1 MPVTNA
7 LKRLMQKTR
16 SLSYCI
22 ALVMVV
28 LFVYGLIRYPD
39 LPIRECPSGY
49 CGRQGQPHTAAEY
62 NAFSRWQTTLFIVW
76 PIGMLTLLLLQR
88 GNTKGNSVAAQAA
101 TPTRFLALNDD
112 NAGALGNA
120 AFGQTRT
127 SRPSCR
133 MSVSPRRA
141 DI

>member
-1 MPVTNA
+1 MARLERRERNRAARSFRQLRRFHHVIDSDKVFGTHTVTNA

-22 ALVMVV
+22 GLVMVV

-62 NAFSRWQTTLFIVW
+62 NAFSIWQTTLFIVW
-76 PIGMLTLLLLQR
+76 PIGMLIMLLLQR
-88 GNTKGNSVAAQAA
+88 GK
-101 TPTRFLALNDD
+101 PKR
-112 NAGALGNA
+112 
-120 AFGQTRT
+120 
-127 SRPSCR
+127 
-133 MSVSPRRA
+133 
-141 DI
+141 

>member
-39 LPIRECPSGY
+39 LPIRDCPSGY

-62 NAFSRWQTTLFIVW
+62 NAFKIWQTTLFIVW
-76 PIGMLTLLLLQR
+76 PIGMLIMLLLQR
-88 GNTKGNSVAAQAA
+88 GK
-101 TPTRFLALNDD
+101 PKR
-112 NAGALGNA
+112 
-120 AFGQTRT
+120 
-127 SRPSCR
+127 
-133 MSVSPRRA
+133 
-141 DI
+141 

>member
-16 SLSYCI
+16 PLSNCI
-22 ALVMVV
+22 GLVMVV

-62 NAFSRWQTTLFIVW
+62 NAFKIWQTTLFIVW
-76 PIGMLTLLLLQR
+76 PIGMLISFFCSAE
-88 GNTKGNSVAAQAA
+88 NPKGKRRLKQA
-101 TPTRFLALNDD
+101 T
-112 NAGALGNA
+112 
-120 AFGQTRT
+120 Q
-127 SRPSCR
+127 
-133 MSVSPRRA
+133 PRQ
-141 DI
+141 I

>member
-22 ALVMVV
+22 GLVMVV
-28 LFVYGLIRYPD
+28 LFAYGLIRYPD

-62 NAFSRWQTTLFIVW
+62 NAFSIWQTTLFIVW
-76 PIGMLTLLLLQR
+76 PIGMLMMLLLQR
-88 GNTKGNSVAAQAA
+88 GK
-101 TPTRFLALNDD
+101 PKR
-112 NAGALGNA
+112 
-120 AFGQTRT
+120 
-127 SRPSCR
+127 
-133 MSVSPRRA
+133 
-141 DI
+141 

>member
-16 SLSYCI
+16 PLSYCI
-22 ALVMVV
+22 GLVMVV

-62 NAFSRWQTTLFIVW
+62 NAFKIWQTTLFIVW
-76 PIGMLTLLLLQR
+76 HRDAYNASFAARKTQKVKGGSNRPRSRVKLSAMHR
-88 GNTKGNSVAAQAA
+88 GA
-101 TPTRFLALNDD
+101 TPLI
-112 NAGALGNA
+112 AGYVARHK
-120 AFGQTRT
+120 TIR
-127 SRPSCR
+127 
-133 MSVSPRRA
+133 
-141 DI
+141 

>member
-16 SLSYCI
+16 PLGYCI
-22 ALVMVV
+22 GLVMVV

-62 NAFSRWQTTLFIVW
+62 NAFKIWQTTLFIVW
-76 PIGMLTLLLLQR
+76 PIGMLIMLLFAARKTQKVKGGSNRPRSRVKLSAMHR
-88 GNTKGNSVAAQAA
+88 GA
-101 TPTRFLALNDD
+101 TPLI
-112 NAGALGNA
+112 AGNVARHNNH
-120 AFGQTRT
+120 
-127 SRPSCR
+127 
-133 MSVSPRRA
+133 SVVASLR
-141 DI
+141 

>member
-7 LKRLMQKTR
+7 LKRLMQKSR

-22 ALVMVV
+22 GLVMVV

-62 NAFSRWQTTLFIVW
+62 NAFSIWQTTLFIVW
-76 PIGMLTLLLLQR
+76 SIGMLIMLLLQR
-88 GNTKGNSVAAQAA
+88 GKAQKVKGGSNRPPSRVKLSAMHRGA
-101 TPTRFLALNDD
+101 TPLI
-112 NAGALGNA
+112 AGYVARHK
-120 AFGQTRT
+120 TIR
-127 SRPSCR
+127 
-133 MSVSPRRA
+133 
-141 DI
+141 

>member
-22 ALVMVV
+22 GLVMVV

-62 NAFSRWQTTLFIVW
+62 NAFKIWQTTLFIVW
-76 PIGMLTLLLLQR
+76 HRDAYNASFAARKTQKVKGGSNRPRSRVKLSAMHR
-88 GNTKGNSVAAQAA
+88 GA
-101 TPTRFLALNDD
+101 TPLI
-112 NAGALGNA
+112 AGYVARHK
-120 AFGQTRT
+120 TIR
-127 SRPSCR
+127 
-133 MSVSPRRA
+133 
-141 DI
+141 

>member
-1 MPVTNA
+1 MDRVQAVVCLAEKAGGEDELGQMHRYAQAAYFCEHPSMPVTNA

-22 ALVMVV
+22 GLVMVV

-62 NAFSRWQTTLFIVW
+62 NAFSIWQTTLFIVW
-76 PIGMLTLLLLQR
+76 PIGMLIMLLLQR
-88 GNTKGNSVAAQAA
+88 GK
-101 TPTRFLALNDD
+101 PKR
-112 NAGALGNA
+112 
-120 AFGQTRT
+120 
-127 SRPSCR
+127 
-133 MSVSPRRA
+133 
-141 DI
+141 

>member
-22 ALVMVV
+22 GLVMVV

-49 CGRQGQPHTAAEY
+49 CGKQGQPHTAAEY
-62 NAFSRWQTTLFIVW
+62 RAFNAWQ
-76 PIGMLTLLLLQR
+76 R
-88 GNTKGNSVAAQAA
+88 AANDPQ
-101 TPTRFLALNDD
+101 TP
-112 NAGALGNA
+112 
-120 AFGQTRT
+120 
-127 SRPSCR
+127 
-133 MSVSPRRA
+133 
-141 DI
+141 